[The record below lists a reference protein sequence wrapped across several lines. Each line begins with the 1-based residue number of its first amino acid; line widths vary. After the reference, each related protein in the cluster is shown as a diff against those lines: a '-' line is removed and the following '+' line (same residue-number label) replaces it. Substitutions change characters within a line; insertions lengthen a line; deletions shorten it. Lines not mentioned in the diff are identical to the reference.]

1 LHLELFT
8 KPSVCRLFTRPARL
22 ILVLDQY
29 SSLML
34 SDNLSFQALI
44 LGIVQGL
51 TEFLPISSSAH
62 LILFP
67 WIFGWSDTLVDTL
80 SFDVALHAG
89 TLLAILWYF
98 RRDWI
103 ALTGGFLRILVR
115 RRVKESE
122 EHLVS
127 YIILATIPAA
137 LAGLLLEKTVAE
149 TFRSPLLIS
158 LPLVAVSLLMIYAE
172 KRPHPSRPLSE
183 INLPDAL
190 MIGLAQ
196 AIALLPGVSRSG
208 ITITTGL
215 LRGVEREA
223 ATRFSFLLSTPAI
236 AGAAILHLR
245 HFFAGAGFQDGYI
258 FAVGFFSSAVS
269 GYLAIAFLMRYLR
282 KHTLNAF
289 AGYRLLLAGFI
300 LFWIFGK

>member
-1 LHLELFT
+1 
-8 KPSVCRLFTRPARL
+8 
-22 ILVLDQY
+22 
-29 SSLML
+29 ML
-34 SDNLSFQALI
+34 SANISFQALI

-67 WIFGWSDTLVDTL
+67 WVFGWNNTLVDTL

-89 TLLAILWYF
+89 TLVAILWYF
-98 RRDWI
+98 RSEWM
-103 ALTGGFLRILVR
+103 ALTGGFLRILGR
-115 RRVKESE
+115 RRVE
-122 EHLVS
+122 EPEERLIL

-149 TFRSPLLIS
+149 TFRNPLLIS
-158 LPLVAVSLLMIYAE
+158 LPLVAVSFFMIYAE
-172 KRPHPSRPLSE
+172 KRPHPSRPLNK
-183 INLPDAL
+183 ITLPDAL
-190 MIGLAQ
+190 MIGVAQ

-215 LRGVEREA
+215 LRGYERES

-236 AGAAILHLR
+236 AGATVLHLR
-245 HFFAGAGFQDGYI
+245 HFFSGTGFQDGHV
-258 FAVGFFSSAVS
+258 FAIGFFSSAVS

-289 AGYRLLLAGFI
+289 AGYRLLLAAFI
-300 LFWIFGK
+300 LFWIFAK